1 MFRPAYCSLYFLC
14 SQERE
19 RGKTH
24 SFFFSFHCNKNAP
37 NKIQSITFRLCSA
50 PPQWSAV
57 FTDNKWSQ
65 SRFLTFPWTLW
76 EPEPCSSR
84 GSCACPPPQKVLVNL
99 GEPFLVFE
107 PSDYWLVDNPELY
120 LVMSNRCAPRHNTPS
135 WKNTARAQLKDM
147 GSCPIEKHPTV
158 WTSWLGR

>member
-1 MFRPAYCSLYFLC
+1 MCSSCRVRGQESKLSYRYAELGAVKVKELGMFRPAYCSLYFLC

-57 FTDNKWSQ
+57 FTDDKGSQ

-84 GSCACPPPQKVLVNL
+84 GLLCLSTSSESS
-99 GEPFLVFE
+99 GEFGWAFPGFWTFWLLIGWQSWVVFG
-107 PSDYWLVDNPELY
+107 DV
-120 LVMSNRCAPRHNTPS
+120 
-135 WKNTARAQLKDM
+135 
-147 GSCPIEKHPTV
+147 
-158 WTSWLGR
+158 